1 MTTLKY
7 NILLF
12 LVIFA
17 ITCYVN
23 THQNNFLAFGQSSSS
38 NLEYKII
45 DKEISYFHV
54 SDKKENDTLLVYQF
68 EPFLSVNGTDYVD
81 ITHNKTLSLKE
92 FAIIFWFKTDQ
103 IEFFEPAH
111 LVNRGGFNSDEKGE
125 NMNYGVW
132 ISEEGEIHG
141 GFESKSGEDFIVQSS
156 TKKYNDGK
164 WHFVLLSYDGNLL
177 RLDVDGKEVDR
188 QNTEKVIPD
197 TTGDQPLRIG
207 ANSLDKDKFFTGNI
221 DEIRIYNKGL
231 TKEEIRSIYEDN
243 IFNKEDQIFYSNFG
257 LNTEISNNDKSI
269 PSNISDIVTKNKN
282 DSLLS
287 SKNVTSIENKEEKE
301 PLISSPLTNE
311 VVNTTKPTSFP
322 IKTNDNITNK
332 ILPMSI
338 LENKTKEG
346 NYFSIVT
353 AGDFGCSMRAQ
364 ENIKEMESLD
374 PDLFLALGDYSYK
387 KSPDCWFEMTKSL
400 EKNIKIAIGNHE
412 DKEESEGSD
421 KLIQSYLDNYDLDN
435 TYYSFDY
442 KNLHVLVLNTQKE
455 LSIDLLRKN
464 VISDDHEYYNEY
476 VEIIKTNGNTEDLTE
491 KLESNNDKEK
501 KDEKIKNDEKKKVDQ
516 NSNKS
521 LDIFIPEVSPDI
533 TLDELL
539 KKHSFMNINVTK
551 LDKRLTSDVLVP
563 DIEVDPGQYEFA
575 VNDLKK
581 AANDPAIDWI
591 FVMLH
596 KPMYSTASK
605 QFAEFLLREKYQPI
619 FDQYNVDL
627 VLQAHNHLYDRTLP
641 IKYNSDNI
649 VKPIILDQNNIN
661 NFIDPDGTIFSVIG
675 TGGKGPH
682 RLVDNPEYT
691 VSQHLPIAGFLN
703 IAIAGKQLEAT
714 YYDIGIKCEESI
726 SEKTGRTIF
735 NLDVCEPRNES
746 EPLKIIDRYY
756 IIKE

>member
-17 ITCYVN
+17 IACYVN
-23 THQNNFLAFGQSSSS
+23 TYVNTYQNNFLAFGQSSYS
-38 NLEYKII
+38 NLEHKMI
-45 DKEISYFHV
+45 DKKISYFHT
-54 SDKKENDTLLVYQF
+54 SDKKENDTLLLYKF
-68 EPFLSVNGTDYVD
+68 EPFLSVNGTDYID

-92 FAIIFWFKTDQ
+92 FAIVFWFKTDQ

-111 LVNRGGFNSDEKGE
+111 LVNKGGFNSDEKGE
-125 NMNYGVW
+125 NMNYGIW

-141 GFESKSGEDFIVQSS
+141 GFESKLGEDFLVQSS

-177 RLDVDGKEVDR
+177 RLDIDGKEIDS

-197 TTGDQPLRIG
+197 NTGDQPLRIG
-207 ANSLDKDKFFTGNI
+207 ANSLDKDKFYTGNI
-221 DEIRIYNKGL
+221 DEIRIFNKGL
-231 TKEEIRSIYEDN
+231 TTEEIRSIYEDYA
-243 IFNKEDQIFYSNFG
+243 FNKGQIFYSNFG
-257 LNTEISNNDKSI
+257 LNAEISNNDTSI
-269 PSNISDIVTKNKN
+269 PSNISDIINKNKT

-287 SKNVTSIENKEEKE
+287 SNNVTSIENKEEKE
-301 PLISSPLTNE
+301 SLISSPLTNE
-311 VVNTTKPTSFP
+311 VVNITKPTSFP
-322 IKTNDNITNK
+322 IKPNDNILDK

-338 LENKTKEG
+338 LENKTTE
-346 NYFSIVT
+346 NDYFSIVT
-353 AGDFGCSMRAQ
+353 AGDFGCSMRAE
-364 ENIKEMESLD
+364 ENIKNMESFD

-412 DKEESEGSD
+412 DTEESDGSD

-442 KNLHVLVLNTQKE
+442 NNLHVLVLNTQKE
-455 LSIDLLRKN
+455 LSIDLIRKN
-464 VISDDHEYYNEY
+464 VIPDDHEYYNEY

-491 KLESNNDKEK
+491 DLTEKFESNNDKEK
-501 KDEKIKNDEKKKVDQ
+501 KEVDQ
-516 NSNKS
+516 NGNKS
-521 LDIFIPEVSPDI
+521 LDVFVPELSPDI

-551 LDKRLTSDVLVP
+551 LDKRLTTDVLVP
-563 DIEVDPGQYEFA
+563 DIEVDPEQYEFV
-575 VNDLKK
+575 VNDLKN
-581 AANDPAIDWI
+581 ASNNPAIDWI
-591 FVMLH
+591 FVMFH
-596 KPMYSTASK
+596 KPMYSTVSK

-649 VKPIILDQNNIN
+649 TKPIILDQNNIH

-682 RLVDNPEYT
+682 RLVNNPEYT
-691 VSQHLPIAGFLN
+691 VSQHLPIAGFLH
-703 IAIAGKQLEAT
+703 IAIAGKQLEST

-726 SEKTGRTIF
+726 SETGRTIF
-735 NLDVCEPRNES
+735 NLDKCEPRNES
-746 EPLKIIDRYY
+746 EPLKIIDRYS